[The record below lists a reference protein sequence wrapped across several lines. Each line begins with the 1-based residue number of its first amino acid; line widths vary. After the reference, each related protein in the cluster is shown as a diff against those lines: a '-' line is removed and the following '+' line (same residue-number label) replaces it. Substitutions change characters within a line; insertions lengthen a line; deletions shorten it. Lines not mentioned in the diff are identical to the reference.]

1 MSYQAIYY
9 RDSSAVEPVRDIIGA
24 LGATCRESVHWK
36 IGLLNKLAS
45 TNPELPDPHS
55 SALKGKDYR
64 AFRELRAHCA
74 LSRHR
79 GSSHP
84 YARTSGI
91 TQQQLAT
98 AIGTTASA
106 ISRLESG
113 EHPVNFET
121 VSKLGSALGI
131 TFAVGSPSGAGKNC
145 VVIPERAVEKPRPRV
160 AASSGGYVAP
170 TPVYARGR

>member
-1 MSYQAIYY
+1 MTRPVGYQAIYY
-9 RDSSAVEPVRDIIGA
+9 RDSSEVEPVRDIMGA

-36 IGLLNKLAS
+36 IGLLNKLDS

-84 YARTSGI
+84 YARTSGHYP
-91 TQQQLAT
+91 A
-98 AIGTTASA
+98 
-106 ISRLESG
+106 
-113 EHPVNFET
+113 
-121 VSKLGSALGI
+121 
-131 TFAVGSPSGAGKNC
+131 
-145 VVIPERAVEKPRPRV
+145 
-160 AASSGGYVAP
+160 AASHYNRHYRVGYLP
-170 TPVYARGR
+170 PGKR